1 MTLSVGERL
10 RQTRLQK
17 NLTLEQA
24 SQATR
29 VRVHYLEA
37 LERDDLE
44 ALPSRVQGKGFLRLY
59 ADFLGLPVEEVLAQ
73 WEGKPLATSAE
84 VPHPPARVEP
94 VEAPA
99 PTPAPVEAPA
109 VRPAEP
115 EPSFPTDMAPAIP
128 SVGASSSAILLKE
141 IGQDLRRKREML
153 GFSIA
158 NVEEF
163 THIRA
168 RYLQALENGQLE
180 QLPSPV
186 QGRGML
192 QNYAEFLRLDTE
204 ALLNRFAEALQQRRI
219 EQTIRTASP
228 SAPRA
233 KPISNIKRW
242 VTPDLLIGG
251 GLILALFLFV
261 AWTAS
266 RITAERT
273 RTAQATLPSISEV
286 LLATPSPTLGAPAL
300 PSTPVPQETPVEG
313 ESTPA
318 PEPVNV
324 SAGTPNPTVAPISN
338 APVQVY
344 LIARQR
350 AFLRV
355 IVDGKVA
362 FNGRTIPGNAY
373 PFSAE
378 KGIEVICGNA
388 AALQIY
394 YNQQDLGVLGER
406 GQPLRLSFTQQ
417 GILTPTPLPTATPT
431 ATPQVTPTP
440 TPTPLLATP
449 TITPFIP

>member
-10 RQTRLQK
+10 KQTRLEK
-17 NLTLEQA
+17 HLTLEQV

-29 VRVHYLEA
+29 VRVHYLDA
-37 LERDDLE
+37 LERGDLE

-59 ADFLGLPVEEVLAQ
+59 ADYLGLPVEEVLAQ
-73 WEGKPLATSAE
+73 WEGKPLSSPLQPSPQPEE
-84 VPHPPARVEP
+84 VQESRRTPVEP
-94 VEAPA
+94 AAPSPVESEAPA
-99 PTPAPVEAPA
+99 PV
-109 VRPAEP
+109 AEP
-115 EPSFPTDMAPAIP
+115 PVVSPA
-128 SVGASSSAILLKE
+128 GASSSAVLLRQ
-141 IGQDLRRKREML
+141 IGQELRRKREAL

-158 NVEEF
+158 DVEEF
-163 THIRA
+163 THIRT

-192 QNYAEFLRLDTE
+192 QNYADFLRLDTE
-204 ALLNRFAEALQQRRI
+204 DLLNRFAEALQQRRI
-219 EQTIRTASP
+219 EQTIRIESP
-228 SAPRA
+228 TAPRA
-233 KPISNIKRW
+233 KPITRIRRW

-261 AWTAS
+261 AWTAG

-273 RTAQATLPSISEV
+273 RMAQATLPSISDV
-286 LLATPSPTLGAPAL
+286 LLTTPSPTPGEQTAL
-300 PSTPVPQETPVEG
+300 
-313 ESTPA
+313 STPA
-318 PEPVNV
+318 PQQTPLEGEGNPTPSEIPPAESTPV
-324 SAGTPNPTVAPISN
+324 STVAPISN

-355 IVDGKVA
+355 IVDGKIA
-362 FNGRTIPGNAY
+362 FNGRIIPGNAY

-378 KGIEVICGNA
+378 KSIEIISGNA

-394 YNQQDLGVLGER
+394 YNQQDLGVLGEM
-406 GQPLRLSFTQQ
+406 GKPLRLTFTQQ
-417 GILTPTPLPTATPT
+417 GVLTPTPLPTATPT
-431 ATPQVTPTP
+431 ATPPVTPTP

>member
-1 MTLSVGERL
+1 MMLSVGERL
-10 RQTRLQK
+10 RQNRLEK

-44 ALPSRVQGKGFLRLY
+44 ALPSRVQAKGFLRLY

-73 WEGKPLATSAE
+73 WEGKPLPMSAE
-84 VPHPPARVEP
+84 AVPPPTKAEP
-94 VEAPA
+94 VQAPE
-99 PTPAPVEAPA
+99 PMPAPVEPS
-109 VRPAEP
+109 PPHLEP
-115 EPSFPTDMAPAIP
+115 EPSAPTGIAPAV
-128 SVGASSSAILLKE
+128 SSAGASSSAILLKE

-168 RYLQALENGQLE
+168 RYLEALENGQLE

-192 QNYAEFLRLDTE
+192 QNYAEFLRLDSE
-204 ALLNRFAEALQQRRI
+204 DLLNRFAEALQQRRI

-233 KPISNIKRW
+233 KPISNVKRW

-251 GLILALFLFV
+251 GLILALFFFV

-286 LLATPSPTLGAPAL
+286 LLTTPSPTPGAPAL
-300 PSTPVPQETPVEG
+300 PATPVPQETLGEG
-313 ESTPA
+313 ESTPI
-318 PEPVNV
+318 PEPVNAP
-324 SAGTPNPTVAPISN
+324 AGTSNPTVAPISN

-355 IVDGKVA
+355 IVDGKVT

-378 KGIEVICGNA
+378 KSIEVICGNA
-388 AALQIY
+388 AALQIF

-440 TPTPLLATP
+440 TPTPMLATP